1 MKGSPPE
8 LRPSEEDIRAYFA
21 KYSVKDKDGEDYM
34 GIKELSPFVKELI
47 EDIVKNM
54 LWFKNDYVFKKG
66 TKHQIGLWKNEDG
79 TLYVEIKEK
88 VDSSAQP
95 QATQQSSQSYTPR
108 DPSQIMGTP
117 EFQKAQMQ
125 KSHSQNDDE
134 EDIPF

>member
-1 MKGSPPE
+1 MNPLK
-8 LRPSEEDIRAYFA
+8 IR
-21 KYSVKDKDGEDYM
+21 
-34 GIKELSPFVKELI
+34 L
-47 EDIVKNM
+47 
-54 LWFKNDYVFKKG
+54 FKNNYKEPGDNKPAFQNSSISYPDDVFQDDYVFKKG